1 MRIGIA
7 QIETRPGDLTTTGER
22 ICSYASAAAVQGV
35 DLLLF
40 SAGALTGFQ
49 GVRPSDQQ
57 DFDVDVF
64 RCLCGL
70 SERVSCP
77 CVIPVYLGLEDSL
90 FADVALVADGRVRL
104 LNMEVDGF
112 QTGETPERPVA
123 PGSRVLSY
131 GGRTFQFA
139 CTLDEYDAI
148 VYAGTSADVV
158 VLLDSEGASMDDPM
172 SLLGAALEENS
183 YADDAANLG
192 SWVVGVASLG
202 VSGESVSC
210 GGSFVLSPTDG
221 LVAVAPAFEEHLLV
235 APLEEGAAVP
245 DTRPERPVLD
255 ERLFLWQ
262 LLTLGIKGLTARA
275 GAAPEVVLALDG
287 TLSSQ
292 VLAILASDALGP
304 THVHALLCAA
314 DAAGQR
320 ASDNLVTRLRVDS
333 RRSEHARTHGASAED
348 VLESSQVEA
357 QLAAWAAELDG
368 VVLSSQDKTALALGL
383 DARQATAA
391 FVVPLYDVYRSDL
404 LTLAHFRN
412 TISPVIPH
420 VALMPADL
428 PDPWGHAVRGAQERE
443 ERLSAIDR
451 VLAEYLE
458 NARPIA
464 DVIDV
469 TGFSREF
476 VLDVL
481 DALDDA
487 NGLCLVMPHTLATG
501 ALTLREAVLPTGMTW
516 RDGAHAHPGELQA
529 TLSDL
534 VERHLDRSRQQEDA
548 TDAQTPPDGATPLG
562 QGAREDV
569 ARQMSE
575 ALSLL
580 RDFAQA
586 QGLDISV
593 TQRELGETEHDGR
606 TDDHPGWRYPFS
618 EN

>member
-7 QIETRPGDLTTTGER
+7 QIETRPGDLTATAER
-22 ICSYASAAAVQGV
+22 ICSYASRAAMQGV

-70 SERVSCP
+70 SERVACP

-90 FADVALVADGRVRL
+90 FSDVALVADGKVRL
-104 LNMEVDGF
+104 LNMEEDASPM
-112 QTGETPERPVA
+112 GETPGQPSV
-123 PGSRVLSY
+123 PGSRVLSC
-131 GGRTFQFA
+131 GGRTFRFA

-148 VYAGTSADVV
+148 VSAAMPADVV

-172 SLLGAALEENS
+172 SLLGAALEESS

-210 GGSFVLSPTDG
+210 GGSFVLSTTG
-221 LVAVAPAFEEHLLV
+221 ELVAVAPAFEEHLLV
-235 APLEEGAAVP
+235 ASLEEGVATP
-245 DTRPERPVLD
+245 DARPERPVLD

-262 LLTLGIKGLTARA
+262 LLTLGIKGFTARA

-314 DAAGQR
+314 DATGQR

-333 RRSEHARTHGASAED
+333 RRSEHARTHGASAGD

-357 QLAAWAAELDG
+357 QLAAWATELDG
-368 VVLSSQDKTALALGL
+368 VVLSSVDKTALALGL
-383 DARQATAA
+383 DANQATAA
-391 FVVPLYDVYRSDL
+391 SVAPLYDVYRSDL

-412 TISPVIPH
+412 TISPVVPH
-420 VALMPADL
+420 VTLAPADL
-428 PDPWGHAVRGAQERE
+428 PDPWGHALRGAQERE

-487 NGLCLVMPHTLATG
+487 NGLRLVMPHTLATG
-501 ALTLREAVLPTGMTW
+501 ALTLREAALPTGMAW
-516 RDGAHAHPGELQA
+516 RDGAHTHPEELRS

-534 VERHLDRSRQQEDA
+534 IERHLDRSWQQEDA
-548 TDAQTPPDGATPLG
+548 ADAQAPADGATRLG
-562 QGAREDV
+562 QGTHEDV

-593 TQRELGETEHDGR
+593 TQRELGETEHDGQPA
-606 TDDHPGWRYPFS
+606 DHPSWNLPFS